1 VVLVKL
7 PWVKKETNNKIPQ
20 NKRGKKKRRDEKK
33 NKENKLGKSRMTL
46 D

>member
-20 NKRGKKKRRDEKK
+20 NKRGKKKKDKMKRKTKK
-33 NKENKLGKSRMTL
+33 TS
-46 D
+46 